1 MTNYHIIS
9 SGTAKDYA
17 FVGCLIRVV
26 IPDDQRHYQGIR
38 ELVFEVQQRVE
49 SDGRIKLYTR
59 VDRAAITNNNHL
71 IAVKPTT
78 PVDVLVE
85 TLTADDEP
93 TTLGTVITARST
105 PDQARPEF
113 YTRARSQEAGWV
125 LDGKDNTFYT
135 WSTLIRTYPIIT
147 TYAEPTT
154 SAD

>member
-1 MTNYHIIS
+1 MTNYHVIR

-26 IPDDQRHYQGIR
+26 VPNDQRHYQGIR

-49 SDGRIKLYTR
+49 FYGRIKLYTR
-59 VDRAAITNNNHL
+59 VDKHHTDNNHF
-71 IAVKPTT
+71 IVVHPTT

-93 TTLGTVITARST
+93 ATLGTVITARST

-113 YTRARSQEAGWV
+113 YTRARSQGAGWV

-147 TYAEPTT
+147 AYAEPTT
-154 SAD
+154 EA

>member
-1 MTNYHIIS
+1 MTTYHIVS
-9 SGTAKDYA
+9 SGTAEDHA
-17 FVGCLIRVV
+17 FVGTLIRVAV
-26 IPDDQRHYQGIR
+26 PERQHHYQGIR
-38 ELVFEVQQRVE
+38 ELVFEVQRRVE
-49 SDGRIKLYTR
+49 FDGMINLYTSVEKR
-59 VDRAAITNNNHL
+59 HPDNNL
-71 IAVKPTT
+71 FIPVPPTT

-105 PDQARPEF
+105 TDQARPEF

-135 WSTLIRTYPIIT
+135 WATLTRTYPIIT

-154 SAD
+154 AAD